1 MEELEQRKYL
11 EFSIRHLRP
20 EQSSETCGKISSLPL
35 RGPGRRHHMLTSVL
49 TCGTPVSLSRT
60 ISGSV
65 AQLTTTQ
72 YLSQADTSLTD
83 LELCGSLGEFDRL
96 YFTCN

>member
-1 MEELEQRKYL
+1 
-11 EFSIRHLRP
+11 
-20 EQSSETCGKISSLPL
+20 
-35 RGPGRRHHMLTSVL
+35 MLTSVL

-60 ISGSV
+60 ISGRA

-96 YFTCN
+96 YFACN

>member
-1 MEELEQRKYL
+1 
-11 EFSIRHLRP
+11 
-20 EQSSETCGKISSLPL
+20 
-35 RGPGRRHHMLTSVL
+35 MLTSVL
-49 TCGTPVSLSRT
+49 TYGMPVSLSRT
-60 ISGSV
+60 ISGRV

-83 LELCGSLGEFDRL
+83 LELCGSLGESGRL

>member
-1 MEELEQRKYL
+1 
-11 EFSIRHLRP
+11 
-20 EQSSETCGKISSLPL
+20 
-35 RGPGRRHHMLTSVL
+35 MLTSVL

-83 LELCGSLGEFDRL
+83 LELCGSLGESGRL

>member
-1 MEELEQRKYL
+1 
-11 EFSIRHLRP
+11 
-20 EQSSETCGKISSLPL
+20 
-35 RGPGRRHHMLTSVL
+35 MLTSVL

-96 YFTCN
+96 YFACN